1 MGDTS
6 LRCLD
11 CQGKFGAIC
20 SDLRCALC
28 GTLFRLKGLVLSEA
42 FPEGAGH
49 FAEVSLRDVYFKNL
63 EAGEAKVLE
72 EKAQGGIKEE
82 PPGVIDKRPLEAPP
96 LNLQTTPKAKPAEKG
111 EPGKLEEKRVEGL
124 GGDQEVAERATSA
137 HRPREK
143 SKHKKRHHRRSEEEE
158 ENKDKKKRRRSR
170 TPGRS
175 RSRTLRDKPERVAEE
190 RPPLPRQSER
200 KQRDRPRDSRE
211 RARGSYEHGR
221 GDRSVRPRSPL
232 RPRSPPG
239 PPRLGRPIGGGLGP
253 FQLVVVA
260 SHPRET
266 GKRRQ
271 RTKVSRKGN
280 SRPYLQ
286 NLRLGGKETEGGDLD
301 ATQDWE
307 ASSRRP
313 KSGPRSEES
322 CRCGGGSKGPSWAEG
337 QSQSRHS
344 QEEKAGWKD

>member
-28 GTLFRLKGLVLSEA
+28 GTLFRLKRLVLSEA

-49 FAEVSLRDVYFKNL
+49 FAEVSLRDVYFKIL

-137 HRPREK
+137 HRPKEK

-239 PPRLGRPIGGGLGP
+239 PPPPRSPHRRWSGPIPAGG
-253 FQLVVVA
+253 
-260 SHPRET
+260 S
-266 GKRRQ
+266 RQ
-271 RTKVSRKGN
+271 PPQG
-280 SRPYLQ
+280 
-286 NLRLGGKETEGGDLD
+286 
-301 ATQDWE
+301 DWE
-307 ASSRRP
+307 KKAENKGVKKRKQQALFAEFKAWRKRNRR
-313 KSGPRSEES
+313 
-322 CRCGGGSKGPSWAEG
+322 W
-337 QSQSRHS
+337 
-344 QEEKAGWKD
+344 